1 MPNRIPLSPTTAL
14 WWAIAIAA
22 VVVPT
27 FLQGCAST
35 HYYVD
40 LPEARRAIHELQSAD
55 EVVVLAL
62 EEDDDKYVKIRLEDS
77 DKVLPAVSEEV
88 EQTWED
94 HDDRHPIPELHS
106 RIDLLQGFT
115 YRQRNPGPTLLKFG
129 IALASAGTA
138 LALPMA
144 LIPGEPSFM
153 IPCAG
158 PMLWATTHLLDSLQ
172 GTASASFV
180 MLSLGGI
187 MAAMVTAVIQ
197 GAGLTCLI
205 ASAVSWK
212 RSREVTVASAPV
224 RPMRF
229 SVAMVPIEG
238 GMGMGVG
245 GRF

>member
-1 MPNRIPLSPTTAL
+1 MTTPDPLKPTNAL
-14 WWAIAIAA
+14 LWAVAVAA

-27 FLQGCAST
+27 LLQGCAST

-40 LPEARRAIHELQSAD
+40 LPEARRAITELQTRD

-62 EEDDDKYVKIRLEDS
+62 VEDDDEYVKIRLEDS
-77 DKVLPAVSEEV
+77 DKVEPAVSEEV
-88 EQTWED
+88 ELTWED
-94 HDDRHPIPELHS
+94 HDDRHRIPELHS

-129 IALASAGTA
+129 IALAGAGTA
-138 LALPMA
+138 LAMPMA
-144 LIPGEPSFM
+144 LIPGNPNFM
-153 IPCAG
+153 IPVAG
-158 PMLWATTHLLDSLQ
+158 PMLWATTHLLESLE
-172 GTASASFV
+172 GTASMSFV

-205 ASAVSWK
+205 ASAISWK
-212 RSREVTVASAPV
+212 RSREVKVASAQA
-224 RPMRF
+224 RPLRF
-229 SVAMVPIEG
+229 SVAMAPMEG
-238 GMGMGVG
+238 GMSVGVV